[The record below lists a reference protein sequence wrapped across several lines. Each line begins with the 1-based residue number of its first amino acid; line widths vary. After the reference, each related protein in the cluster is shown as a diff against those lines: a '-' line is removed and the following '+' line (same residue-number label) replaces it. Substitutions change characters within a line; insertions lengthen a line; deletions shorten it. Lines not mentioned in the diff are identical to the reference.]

1 MDAAVVG
8 LHQLGGGDRAGPRLG
23 LALEERALEELL
35 VVGAIGV
42 VGLDP
47 AQRAVALD
55 GAQRRAGGQRG
66 GQARRGGAADVVGPP
81 GVDRLGGS
89 LRIPA
94 ATFAHVLIATDMS
107 ANALNAAIYG
117 IRLYGTEGNRFT
129 LLNTFRSP
137 PTSTDLPVM
146 PDPTAQLSVEGL
158 ESFAGQLLEQLPEPT
173 PDLATISAYGALS
186 QVLQEMCE
194 GPEPPDLVVMGTHG
208 TSGLER
214 LLMGSTTASVIRNVA
229 LPVLAVPAAATYQ
242 DPQRIVLAD
251 DGGPVDRSTLK
262 VLLDIARWSRS
273 EVMIVHV
280 VPEGRDAEAQR
291 GEPLGAGTLHE
302 LEVVGVVHDTGGVG
316 VLVVNADR
324 EGKGSRG
331 RHSVKRSAPPV
342 AAGGVSPKWRNS
354 LQASLPKRTAASVA
368 CGCPMRFTLRCLH
381 RCWLH
386 LKKSRPRSSFRDHGF
401 PL

>member
-1 MDAAVVG
+1 M
-8 LHQLGGGDRAGPRLG
+8 
-23 LALEERALEELL
+23 
-35 VVGAIGV
+35 
-42 VGLDP
+42 
-47 AQRAVALD
+47 
-55 GAQRRAGGQRG
+55 
-66 GQARRGGAADVVGPP
+66 
-81 GVDRLGGS
+81 
-89 LRIPA
+89 
-94 ATFAHVLIATDMS
+94 AHVLIATDMS

-229 LPVLAVPAAATYQ
+229 LPVLAVPAAASYQ
-242 DPQRIVLAD
+242 DPERIVLAD
-251 DGGPVDRSTLK
+251 DGGPVERGTLK

-280 VPEGRDAEAQR
+280 VPEGRDAEETFG
-291 GEPLGAGTLHE
+291 GEYDKLLGAIPHTFHSVSGDDVLVALNDLANQRDTDLA
-302 LEVVGVVHDTGGVG
+302 VVVH
-316 VLVVNADR
+316 R
-324 EGKGSRG
+324 HRG
-331 RHSVKRSAPPV
+331 RIEQLFHRSVSTELALHTHTP
-342 AAGGVSPKWRNS
+342 
-354 LQASLPKRTAASVA
+354 LLILQQAS
-368 CGCPMRFTLRCLH
+368 H
-381 RCWLH
+381 
-386 LKKSRPRSSFRDHGF
+386 
-401 PL
+401 